1 MKTLSESLTDFFIQ
15 EIKNEFR
22 FPLEGRLQILADVDH
37 YKASEDHSVW
47 LQKQQK
53 APEMAEV
60 YWDGEWIMDFQLD
73 TEKSIIFA
81 IFWNGFYKAYEQ
93 NRIRLNQGLADTE
106 FKDINVMIESN
117 KKKLPKPQTAL
128 EKEAEKIIAEIK
140 EDSNGTQDATRSN
153 PGGN

>member
-1 MKTLSESLTDFFIQ
+1 MQSLSESLTKFFIN

-22 FPLEGRLQILADVDH
+22 FSLDDRLQVLADVDH

-47 LQKQQK
+47 LQKKGK

-60 YWDGEWIMDFQLD
+60 YWDGEWIMDFDLN

-81 IFWNGFYKAYEQ
+81 LFWNGFYKAYEQ

-106 FKDINVMIESN
+106 FKDLNVMIESN
-117 KKKLPKPQTAL
+117 KKKLPKPQTAV
-128 EKEAEKIIAEIK
+128 EREAEKIIAEIK
-140 EDSNGTQDATRSN
+140 EESNGTIPAPKPYT
-153 PGGN
+153 GGN